1 MPNIAS
7 VMREEITRLSR
18 RASRKDLD
26 AVKKISA
33 QHRRHIAAM
42 KRDIAQLARAFS
54 ALSRKLPAA
63 AVPAANGSDGKQVR
77 FVAKGLRSH
86 RERLG
91 LSADQLAKLVGV
103 SAQSVYNWE
112 HGITRPR
119 EAQLGALATL
129 RRLGKRDVRARLE
142 QLDDAQQ
149 PKQAPATKASRT
161 RARTKE
167 LPRKRAKKPT
177 STRARK

>member
-1 MPNIAS
+1 MSNIGS

-26 AVKKISA
+26 AMKKVSA

-42 KRDIAQLARAFS
+42 KRDIAQLARQVS
-54 ALSRKLPAA
+54 LLVRKLPAA
-63 AVPAANGSDGKQVR
+63 PIAAANGSDGKAVR

-91 LSADQLAKLVGV
+91 LSADGLAKLAGV

-112 HGITRPR
+112 HGVTRPR
-119 EAQLGALATL
+119 DAQLATLATL
-129 RRLGKRDVRARLE
+129 RRLGKREVHARLQ
-142 QLDDAQQ
+142 QLEDAQ
-149 PKQAPATKASRT
+149 PAKRGPAGA
-161 RARTKE
+161 RARTTS
-167 LPRKRAKKPT
+167 KRSAR
-177 STRARK
+177 RA

>member
-26 AVKKISA
+26 AMKKASA
-33 QHRRHIAAM
+33 QHRRHIAAL
-42 KRDIAQLARAFS
+42 KRGMAQLARQFS
-54 ALSRKLPAA
+54 LLARK
-63 AVPAANGSDGKQVR
+63 VPAAPVAAPNGSGGKQVR

-91 LSADQLAKLVGV
+91 VSAGELAKLIGV

-112 HGITRPR
+112 HAVTRPR
-119 EAQLGALATL
+119 EAQLGALAAL
-129 RRLGKRDVRARLE
+129 RSLGKRDVRARLQ
-142 QLDDAQQ
+142 QLDGAQAA
-149 PKQAPATKASRT
+149 KRAPAAKASRG
-161 RARTKE
+161 RKPSKRPARRGG
-167 LPRKRAKKPT
+167 RK
-177 STRARK
+177 

>member
-33 QHRRHIAAM
+33 QHRRHIAAL
-42 KRDIAQLARAFS
+42 KREMAQLTRQLS
-54 ALSRKLPAA
+54 ALSRK
-63 AVPAANGSDGKQVR
+63 VPAAPAVPSNGSGGTRLR

-91 LSADQLAKLVGV
+91 VSAGEFAKLMGV
-103 SAQSVYNWE
+103 SAQTIYNWE
-112 HGITRPR
+112 QGTTRPR
-119 EAQLGALATL
+119 EQQLGALAGL
-129 RRLGKRDVRARLE
+129 RNLGKRDVRARLE
-142 QLDDAQQ
+142 QLDGH
-149 PKQAPATKASRT
+149 KQAKRTTAARAS
-161 RARTKE
+161 
-167 LPRKRAKKPT
+167 PPPKRSKRGAHGGAKK
-177 STRARK
+177 